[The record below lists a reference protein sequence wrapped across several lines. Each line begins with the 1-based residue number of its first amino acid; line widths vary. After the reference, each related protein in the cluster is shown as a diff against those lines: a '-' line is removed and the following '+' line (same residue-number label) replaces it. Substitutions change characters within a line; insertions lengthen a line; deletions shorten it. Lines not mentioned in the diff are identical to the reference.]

1 MQKNVDIGVIKPN
14 SVLVVAGP
22 TASGKSALALE
33 LAMQYNGVIINA
45 DASQLYKDIP
55 IISAAPD
62 ENDKAKVEHLLYGI
76 LEAGEKNSISDW
88 IKHVVK
94 AIKNV
99 WQQGKLPIVTGGTGF
114 YIESLINGVSPIP
127 ETKLEVKQRVAEMFK
142 THGGR
147 AVFEYLQKIDEKGAK
162 KVNPND
168 TTRVRRA
175 LEIFEDTGISIDE
188 WFEKPMI
195 KVLPEAEFTVV
206 LLLKDLSELEDKC
219 NRRFDIMMNDGA
231 LDEIKSLVGK
241 GVAADMPVMKA
252 IGVPELMSFLRDEIS
267 IDEAVKSAKL
277 HTRQYAKRQLT
288 WFRNRFKK
296 LDCKQIIF

>member
-1 MQKNVDIGVIKPN
+1 MQKNVDIGAIKPN

-88 IKHVVK
+88 IKLVVK

>member
-76 LEAGEKNSISDW
+76 LEADEKNSISDW
-88 IKHVVK
+88 IKLVVK